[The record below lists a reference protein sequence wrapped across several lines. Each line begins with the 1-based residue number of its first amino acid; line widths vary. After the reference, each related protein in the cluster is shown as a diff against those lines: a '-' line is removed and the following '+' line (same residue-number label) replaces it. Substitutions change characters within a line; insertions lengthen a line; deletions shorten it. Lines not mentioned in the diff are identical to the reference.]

1 MGNYATSVDIIQ
13 RLDGTGLTQ
22 ELIADLCKQAAG
34 AAQTTYLEFL
44 ITCAEGMIDAFLN
57 KHYETPIVTDQS
69 NGFLKELTLDL
80 SVYDL
85 WSRSLGN
92 DVPKKVKDAMDRAMK
107 ILEMIVDGKMAPFGT
122 DGAKNSSLDIDSDT
136 PQMSESKLDMF

>member
-1 MGNYATSVDIIQ
+1 MGNYAVANDVRNRI
-13 RLDGTGLTQ
+13 DGTGLSD
-22 ELIADLCKQAAG
+22 ELIADLCKTAVLAT
-34 AAQTTYLEFL
+34 QTTYLEFL